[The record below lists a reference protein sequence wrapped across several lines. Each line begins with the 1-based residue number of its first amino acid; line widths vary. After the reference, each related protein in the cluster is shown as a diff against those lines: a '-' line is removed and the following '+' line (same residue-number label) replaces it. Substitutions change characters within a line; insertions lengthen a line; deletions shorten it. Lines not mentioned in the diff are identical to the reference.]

1 MSATIYSL
9 LNDIFSNED
18 GLHYKWNDDGL
29 ENFNSISKILPKEVS
44 SFISL
49 SITIIPNQSMV
60 IVPSRFGFTGKTPA
74 IWRNHYNTKLT
85 LDRNNVTVAFLNSKS
100 TSGKLVIAGYIL
112 LHAGYILLK
121 APWTTHRVRYLQ
133 SICSKLPNTT
143 PAFDILFHCQ
153 IPLEQE
159 INHLA
164 VWCGN
169 NHVHPSSQV

>member
-1 MSATIYSL
+1 MSDSIYSL
-9 LNDIFSNED
+9 RNDIFSDED

-60 IVPSRFGFTGKTPA
+60 IAPSRFGFTGKTPA

-112 LHAGYILLK
+112 LE

-153 IPLEQE
+153 TPLEQE
-159 INHLA
+159 TNHLT
-164 VWCGN
+164 VRCGN